1 MRFHARLATH
11 GRQTGQQNRVLHR
24 RPAFVSLL
32 TPRLDPHSSLSTLRV
47 TDREGN
53 AQKIAAP
60 LTAGLRRASGA
71 ARRVLCF
78 AALAALTPYSTVP
91 VELASSFRRRLLGI
105 HTKGHQQK
113 HRPYAHTS
121 TPGRRPAVWGGVACG
136 ATAPATC
143 LWRYCCRWPRP
154 GKSGQGR
161 DARCRPWPSRTQTI
175 DRQSRSA

>member
-1 MRFHARLATH
+1 MRFHARGLTYT
-11 GRQTGQQNRVLHR
+11 GRPL
-24 RPAFVSLL
+24 SLL

-47 TDREGN
+47 TDWEEN

-71 ARRVLCF
+71 AHRVLCF
-78 AALAALTPYSTVP
+78 ASLAALTPYSTVP

-113 HRPYAHTS
+113 HRPYTHTS
-121 TPGRRPAVWGGVACG
+121 TPGRRPRGCAVWGGVACG

-143 LWRYCCRWPRP
+143 LRRYCCRWPRP